1 MNIENI
7 SPIFEHDTERYA
19 IVFVNSF
26 NPTFVKKFKY
36 FNLNVPTMLKKRI
49 EKKLDTLKDFFVF
62 SPEKMLFDGT
72 SIDYKLIM
80 LCKSHIDECSTYCKI
95 MQKHFEQYIH
105 KFYTDVDMMLND
117 YPEAK
122 YTQEELFKLDQQIN
136 KSALLHDSNYPYPYP
151 SAINRSDPN
160 PSKIYD
166 NLYLGEVYHSSD
178 EKFIK
183 EKNIKHILTLL
194 EYPCK
199 LSVHPDYQYIKFK
212 HINIG
217 DKLSTN
223 IYDYFTECIEFIKQA
238 HEKGDTV
245 YVHCAMGI
253 SRSVSIVIAYIMK
266 ENNMK
271 FEEAFSYVRTCRPQA
286 EPNMAF
292 TYQLMQFETQ
302 LNLN

>member
-1 MNIENI
+1 MNIFNI
-7 SPIFEHDTERYA
+7 PPIFKHDTERYA
-19 IVFVNSF
+19 IVFVNGF
-26 NPTFVKKFKY
+26 EPTYLNKFKY
-36 FNLNVPTMLKKRI
+36 FNLNAPTMLKKRI
-49 EKKLDTLKDFFVF
+49 ERKPDILADFFVF
-62 SPEKMLFDGT
+62 SPEKILFDGT
-72 SIDYKLIM
+72 PIDYKLIM
-80 LCKSHIDECSTYCKI
+80 FCKSHIDECSTYCKI

-105 KFYTDVDMMLND
+105 KFYTDVDIMLND

-122 YTQEELFKLDQQIN
+122 YTQEELYEINQQLN
-136 KSALLHDSNYPYPYP
+136 KSVMIHSNSP
-151 SAINRSDPN
+151 SPMNMSDTN

-166 NLYLGEVYHSSD
+166 NLYLGEVFHSSD

-194 EYPCK
+194 EYPCE

-223 IYDYFTECIEFIKQA
+223 ISDYFTECIEFIKQA

-253 SRSVSIVIAYIMK
+253 SRSVSIVIAYIMEEK
-266 ENNMK
+266 NMK
-271 FEEAFSYVRTCRPQA
+271 FEEAFSYVKTCRPQA

-292 TYQLMQFETQ
+292 TCQLMQFEKQ
-302 LNLN
+302 LKLN